1 MPEHLKARNTQCH
14 TRMPEHLKVNKHNVI
29 YCANLQDKPGS
40 LLGVATS
47 AADAR
52 VMLEALEAGT
62 AGAVLRTS
70 DPLQVCTL
78 TFSLCSM
85 FLE

>member
-1 MPEHLKARNTQCH
+1 M
-14 TRMPEHLKVNKHNVI
+14 
-29 YCANLQDKPGS
+29 LQDKPGS

-62 AGAVLRTS
+62 AGAVLRTN
-70 DPLQVCTL
+70 DPLQVCTNTHSPSWHRYGVWTDMQPLYLL
-78 TFSLCSM
+78 TPSRVVTSKHAKV
-85 FLE
+85 